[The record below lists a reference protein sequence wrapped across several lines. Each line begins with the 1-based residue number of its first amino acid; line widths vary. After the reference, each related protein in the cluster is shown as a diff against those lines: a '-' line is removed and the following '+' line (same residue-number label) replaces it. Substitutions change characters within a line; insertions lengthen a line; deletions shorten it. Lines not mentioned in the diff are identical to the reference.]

1 MRMKYIVTERTDTNN
16 QRIEEIFVFD
26 VNINHDCFGELVGK
40 FKNST
45 WGRWERV
52 RRTPISAG
60 FVEIRPNDG
69 TMFCY
74 GESETL
80 KLKSRGDEDTKL
92 LTGV

>member
-1 MRMKYIVTERTDTNN
+1 MRMKYIVTEREENGN
-16 QRIEEIFVFD
+16 RIEEIFVFD

-45 WGRWERV
+45 WGRWVRV
-52 RRTPISAG
+52 QRKPISAG
-60 FVEIRPNDG
+60 FVEIRPHDG
-69 TMFCY
+69 TMACY